1 MSTSVAVVLWVLRNL
16 LALLQVKL
24 VESFTYTV
32 AVTISI
38 SVLTEVIDCVK
49 VTESTSVDV
58 CVCTETTV
66 TDCVLV
72 IESISISV
80 AVVVA
85 VVDTVI
91 VACQILVAAQ

>member
-1 MSTSVAVVLWVLRNL
+1 MS
-16 LALLQVKL
+16 ALLQVRYA
-24 VESFTYTV
+24 ESSTYIV
-32 AVTISI
+32 AVTIST
-38 SVLTEVIDCVK
+38 SVLTEVIDCVI

-66 TDCVLV
+66 TDCVVV
-72 IESISISV
+72 IESISMSV

-91 VACQILVAAQ
+91 VACGMSDDSCTVRMSERTVTVEAG